1 MKSADIL
8 IVDDEKDLAEGL
20 AEVVELEGHRATV
33 AFSGEEALDK
43 IRGKTFDVIILD
55 IKLPGMNGVE
65 CFLKI
70 REENPDARVIMMTGY
85 RIEQL
90 LAQAVDNGA
99 AAVLHKPFAP
109 EKLLELIDQVRPQ
122 GIVLV
127 VDDDPNLAESLRD
140 MLTAQGY
147 QVIVATTGE
156 EAVERVLAIDIDV
169 LVLDLRLPVLSGLEV
184 YLDIQSHGRAVP
196 TVIITGYARE
206 EAEAIETLTSF
217 EHTGCLFKPFEPEQ
231 LLRAIETLG
240 GVG

>member
-1 MKSADIL
+1 MRPADIL

-20 AEVVELEGHRATV
+20 AEVLEIEGHRPAV

-43 IRGKTFDVIILD
+43 IRDRTFDVIILD
-55 IKLPGMNGVE
+55 VKLPGMNGVE
-65 CFLKI
+65 CFLRI
-70 REENPDARVIMMTGY
+70 RKENPDARVIMMTGY

-90 LAQAVDNGA
+90 LTQAVDNGA

-109 EKLLELIDQVRPQ
+109 EKLLELIQQVRPQ

-127 VDDDPNLAESLRD
+127 VDDDPNLAESIRD
-140 MLTAQGY
+140 MLTEQGY

-156 EAVERVLAIDIDV
+156 EAIERALAVKIDI

-184 YLDIQSHGRAVP
+184 YLDLKSQGRAVP

-206 EAEAIETLTSF
+206 EAETIETLMSF
-217 EHTGCLFKPFEPEQ
+217 GDTGFLFKPFEPKQ
-231 LLRAIETLG
+231 LLQAIESLG
-240 GVG
+240 GVC

>member
-1 MKSADIL
+1 MKPADIL

-20 AEVVELEGHRATV
+20 AEVLELEGHRPAV

-55 IKLPGMNGVE
+55 VKLPGINGVE

-109 EKLLELIDQVRPQ
+109 QKLLELIDQVRPQ

-140 MLTAQGY
+140 MLTDQGY

-184 YLDIQSHGRAVP
+184 YLEIQSHGRAVP
-196 TVIITGYARE
+196 TVIITGYAKE

-217 EHTGCLFKPFEPEQ
+217 EDTGCLFKPFEPEQ

>member
-1 MKSADIL
+1 MKPADIL

-20 AEVVELEGHRATV
+20 AEVLELEGHRAAV

-43 IRGKTFDVIILD
+43 IRDRTFDVIILD
-55 IKLPGMNGVE
+55 VKLPGMNGVE

-70 REENPDARVIMMTGY
+70 REKNPDARVIMMTGF

-90 LAQAVDNGA
+90 LTQAVDNGA
-99 AAVLHKPFAP
+99 AAVLYKPFAP
-109 EKLLELIDQVRPQ
+109 EKLLELIQQVRPQ

-140 MLTAQGY
+140 MLTDQGY

-156 EAVERVLAIDIDV
+156 EAIERALAVDIDV

-184 YLDIQSHGRAVP
+184 YLDLKKHGRAVP
-196 TVIITGYARE
+196 TVIITGYAKE
-206 EAEAIETLTSF
+206 ETETIETLTSF
-217 EHTGCLFKPFEPEQ
+217 GNTGCLFKPFEPEQ
-231 LLRAIETLG
+231 LLQAIESLSE
-240 GVG
+240 VG